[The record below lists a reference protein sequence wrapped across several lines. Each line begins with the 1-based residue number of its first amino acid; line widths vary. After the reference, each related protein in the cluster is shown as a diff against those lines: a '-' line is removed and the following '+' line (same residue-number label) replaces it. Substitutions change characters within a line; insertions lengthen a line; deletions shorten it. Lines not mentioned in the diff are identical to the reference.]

1 MLKKDM
7 ADMDRLAEK
16 EAADPSTNYSI
27 KAASL
32 KNLEGGRLTGFF
44 DTSAG
49 FTVAGKACAWARY
62 LAEKEGV
69 KFVLGPETGKL
80 DELLV
85 QDEGENKR
93 VVGLKTVDGVKHG
106 TDVVVVACAFSISS
120 FFLLLSHINELKLKF
135 HCRWWMDSQCCA

>member
-1 MLKKDM
+1 MLKKDT
-7 ADMDRLAEK
+7 ADMDCLAEK
-16 EAADPSTNYSI
+16 EAEDPSTNYSI

-49 FTVAGKACAWARY
+49 FTVADKACAWARY

-85 QDEGENKR
+85 QGEGEDKK

-106 TDVVVVACAFSISS
+106 TDVVVVACTFSTYFSS
-120 FFLLLSHINELKLKF
+120 CCSHI
-135 HCRWWMDSQCCA
+135 